1 MGNPVAKG
9 IHRYFQR
16 LTQQVIQ
23 RQVPH
28 ALLSWRY
35 FQRNP
40 SDSVRQHRQVFLKA
54 WPQLPR
60 PAWWLIALYSYTL
73 WYLWFAPVYIHRAWT
88 AHRARLLTDEG
99 VSFWRH
105 LADLIALA
113 YGHGIPPLSY
123 YQYRLYR
130 IAPVHWLDFIF
141 VHELP
146 QWHLVQSPTIS
157 RRSQQCMLDKL
168 SMAQALAEA
177 RLPGIPTVA
186 QFAAG
191 DRLSSDFLLKHTALF
206 FKPLRGSRKR
216 GCMTFVGETLVVE
229 DQTLTQPNPIENAL
243 NDGFAQEDYL
253 VQPLLMNAPAL
264 VVWAQRLSIAEAIGF
279 DQLVTFRLVTRYRD
293 GIVDLLAAT
302 IELPIRENHGFVHA
316 LQLETETGAI
326 KPQSLALT
334 EKHLQESRHL
344 MTERS
349 AADTPMTVPGWR
361 MLVQTVLAAHV
372 EFTDIYTVGWDLAL
386 TTEGPVVIEGNVNWD
401 VVPHQRGGDRPLAS
415 ILSGAL

>member
-1 MGNPVAKG
+1 MASG
-9 IHRYFQR
+9 IYRYFQR

-73 WYLWFAPVYIHRAWT
+73 WYLWFAPVYIYRAWM
-88 AHRARLLTDEG
+88 AHRERLLTDDG
-99 VSFWRH
+99 VSYRRH

-113 YGHGIPPLSY
+113 YGHGIPPLGY

-130 IAPVHWLDFIF
+130 VASVHWLDFIF

-157 RRSQQCMLDKL
+157 RCSQQCMLDKL

-177 RLPGIPTVA
+177 KLTGIPTVA
-186 QFAAG
+186 QFAVG
-191 DRLSSDFLLKHTALF
+191 DRLPNDFLLKHTSLF

-216 GCMTFVGETLVVE
+216 GCMTFVDETLIVE
-229 DQTLTQPNPIENAL
+229 DQTMTQPNPIENAL
-243 NDGFAQEDYL
+243 NAAFAQEDYL

-264 VVWAQRLSIAEAIGF
+264 VVWAKQLSIAEAIGC
-279 DQLVTFRLVTRYRD
+279 DQLVTFRLVTRYRN
-293 GIVDLLAAT
+293 GIVDLIAAT
-302 IELPIRENHGFVHA
+302 IELPTCDNHGFVHA
-316 LQLETETGAI
+316 LQLDTETGAI
-326 KPQSLALT
+326 KPLSLALT
-334 EKHLQESRHL
+334 EKHLQVCRHS
-344 MTERS
+344 MAERQS
-349 AADTPMTVPGWR
+349 FADTPMTVPSWP
-361 MLVQTVLAAHV
+361 MLVQTVLAAHA

-401 VVPHQRGGDRPLAS
+401 VVPHQRGGERPLAS
-415 ILSGAL
+415 VLSGAL

>member
-1 MGNPVAKG
+1 MVKG
-9 IHRYFQR
+9 IQRYLQR

-35 FQRNP
+35 FQRRP
-40 SDSVRQHRQVFLKA
+40 SDAVLQHRQVFYRA

-60 PAWWLIALYSYTL
+60 AAWWLIALYSFSI
-73 WYLWFAPVYIHRAWT
+73 WYLWFAPVYIHRSWM
-88 AHRARLLTDEG
+88 AHRERLLTDEG
-99 VSFWRH
+99 VSYGQH
-105 LADLIALA
+105 LVDLMSLA
-113 YGHGIPPLSY
+113 YGHGIPPLGY

-130 IAPVHWLDFIF
+130 IAPMHWLDFVF

-168 SMAQALAEA
+168 SMAQALAA
-177 RLPGIPTVA
+177 AKVSGIPTVA

-191 DRLSSDFLLKHTALF
+191 DRLPNDFLLEHTSLF

-216 GCMTFVGETLVVE
+216 GCMSFLDETLVVE
-229 DQTLTQPNPIENAL
+229 DQTMTQPDQIENVL
-243 NDGFAQEDYL
+243 NEAFAQEDYL
-253 VQPLLMNAPAL
+253 VQPLLVNAPAL
-264 VVWAQRLSIAEAIGF
+264 VAWAKQLSIAEAIGC

-302 IELPIRENHGFVHA
+302 VELPIRGTLGFVHA
-316 LQLETETGAI
+316 LQLDTETGAI
-326 KPQSLALT
+326 KRQSLEST
-334 EKHLQESRHL
+334 ENFLRQSGHSIAEK
-344 MTERS
+344 S
-349 AADTPMTVPGWR
+349 AGDTPMVVPGWP
-361 MLVQTVLAAHV
+361 MLLQTALAAHA

-401 VVPHQRGGDRPLAS
+401 VVPHQRGGERPLAA
-415 ILSGAL
+415 ILSGVLS